1 MAPSALMQMS
11 ANNQPQNLKLE
22 GAPKEMAKMSA
33 KRDNFDLVRAKTKD
47 ESGKTVGRNDPCP
60 CGSGKKFKK
69 CCGK

>member
-1 MAPSALMQMS
+1 
-11 ANNQPQNLKLE
+11 NQPQNLKLE

-33 KRDNFDLVRAKTKD
+33 KRDNFDLVREKTKD

-69 CCGK
+69 CCGQ